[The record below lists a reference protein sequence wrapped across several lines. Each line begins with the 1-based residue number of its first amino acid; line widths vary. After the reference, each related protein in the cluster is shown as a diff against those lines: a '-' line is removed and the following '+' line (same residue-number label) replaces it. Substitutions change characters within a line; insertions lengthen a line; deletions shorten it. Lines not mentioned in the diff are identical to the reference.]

1 MLARACFQQWQGASL
16 FCHQG
21 NHHHSRRTTRKE
33 ASVSSSSLILRRR
46 RISPILKRRGGLKGE
61 DQIFNG
67 DFRFGHIRLVAV
79 HHQHP
84 WWSGPRAEF
93 TESKDSAQMELQD
106 QGSRLGL
113 VCRDDRTSGRNS
125 IGDVSC
131 YPSVEAESTVTSS
144 AVVITN
150 GHDDSSR
157 TNVETLGKLHETSSS
172 VNHSSKVDDFFDS
185 IALGTGRKDEA
196 PIMTPLREDSGT
208 LEAAES
214 INVTEDENL
223 PMTMMT
229 QESLLE
235 SRTPVH
241 HVNDHH
247 AVELQN
253 SLQSTPIGLDDLEYY
268 EPKSGHRVI
277 GVVVSGNH
285 AKLDIDI
292 GAAKLGHLH
301 VKELLPIDKFQ
312 LEEYQWELPTEDVE
326 GGKNPVPPSGHP
338 RVVYDDEIF
347 ALEEAGPLVI
357 DVGTV
362 LDLEVMGETVGGNA
376 LLSARRSGRRVAWER
391 VRQVKK
397 LCL

>member
-21 NHHHSRRTTRKE
+21 NQHHSRRTTRKE
-33 ASVSSSSLILRRR
+33 ASSSSSSSSSLTLGIRRR
-46 RISPILKRRGGLKGE
+46 RVSPILQRRGLKGE
-61 DQIFNG
+61 DQILNG

-79 HHQHP
+79 HHQQP

-113 VCRDDRTSGRNS
+113 VCRDGRISGHNS

-131 YPSVEAESTVTSS
+131 YPSVEAQSTLTSS

-150 GHDDSSR
+150 GHDASSR
-157 TNVETLGKLHETSSS
+157 TNVDTLGKLHETSAS
-172 VNHSSKVDDFFDS
+172 VNHSSKVDDLFDS
-185 IALGTGRKDEA
+185 IALGTGGKDEA
-196 PIMTPLREDSGT
+196 PILTPFGEDSNT
-208 LEAAES
+208 VEATES
-214 INVTEDENL
+214 INVTEDGNL
-223 PMTMMT
+223 PTTMMT
-229 QESLLE
+229 QQSLLE
-235 SRTPVH
+235 PRTPV
-241 HVNDHH
+241 HH

-253 SLQSTPIGLDDLEYY
+253 SLQSTPIG
-268 EPKSGHRVI
+268 
-277 GVVVSGNH
+277 
-285 AKLDIDI
+285 LDIDI

-312 LEEYQWELPTEDVE
+312 LEEHQWELPAEDVE
-326 GGKNPVPPSGHP
+326 GGKIPVPPSGHP
-338 RVVYDDEIF
+338 CVVYDDEIF

>member
-1 MLARACFQQWQGASL
+1 M
-16 FCHQG
+16 
-21 NHHHSRRTTRKE
+21 
-33 ASVSSSSLILRRR
+33 
-46 RISPILKRRGGLKGE
+46 
-61 DQIFNG
+61 NG

-79 HHQHP
+79 HHQQP

-113 VCRDDRTSGRNS
+113 VCRDGRISGHNS

-131 YPSVEAESTVTSS
+131 YPSVEAQSTLTSS

-150 GHDDSSR
+150 GHDASSR
-157 TNVETLGKLHETSSS
+157 TNVDTLGKLHETSAS
-172 VNHSSKVDDFFDS
+172 VNHSSKVDDLFDS
-185 IALGTGRKDEA
+185 IALGTGGKDEA
-196 PIMTPLREDSGT
+196 PILTPFGEDSNT
-208 LEAAES
+208 VEATES
-214 INVTEDENL
+214 INVTEDGNL
-223 PMTMMT
+223 PTTMMT

-235 SRTPVH
+235 PRTPV
-241 HVNDHH
+241 HH

-312 LEEYQWELPTEDVE
+312 LEEHQWELPAAEDVE
-326 GGKNPVPPSGHP
+326 GGKIPVPPSGHP

>member
-21 NHHHSRRTTRKE
+21 NPHHSRRTTRKE
-33 ASVSSSSLILRRR
+33 ASSSSSLTLGIRRR
-46 RISPILKRRGGLKGE
+46 RICPILQQRGGLKGE
-61 DQIFNG
+61 DQNFNG
-67 DFRFGHIRLVAV
+67 DFGFGHIRLVAL
-79 HHQHP
+79 HHQQP

-93 TESKDSAQMELQD
+93 TQSKDSTQIELQD

-113 VCRDDRTSGRNS
+113 VCRDDRISGRNS

-131 YPSVEAESTVTSS
+131 YPSVEAESPLTSS

-150 GHDDSSR
+150 DHDASSR
-157 TNVETLGKLHETSSS
+157 TNVETLGKLHETSAS

-185 IALGTGRKDEA
+185 IALGIGRKDDA
-196 PIMTPLREDSGT
+196 PILTPYREDSVT
-208 LEAAES
+208 LEATAS
-214 INVTEDENL
+214 VNVTEDENL
-223 PMTMMT
+223 PTTMMT
-229 QESLLE
+229 QESHLE
-235 SRTPVH
+235 PRAPAH
-241 HVNDHH
+241 HVNGHH

-253 SLQSTPIGLDDLEYY
+253 SLQSTPIELDDLEYY

-312 LEEYQWELPTEDVE
+312 LEEYQWELPTEGVE
-326 GGKNPVPPSGHP
+326 GGKNPMPPSGHP

-397 LCL
+397 L